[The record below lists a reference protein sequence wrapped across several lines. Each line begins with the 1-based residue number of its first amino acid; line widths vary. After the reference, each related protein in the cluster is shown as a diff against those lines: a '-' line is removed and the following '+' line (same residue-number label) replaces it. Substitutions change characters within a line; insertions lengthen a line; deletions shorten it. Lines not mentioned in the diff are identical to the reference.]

1 MQVVSSTGVILATSN
16 PVWLLQNAPP
26 DGIPAPRQT

>member
-1 MQVVSSTGVILATSN
+1 VGLSN

-26 DGIPAPRQT
+26 NGIPVPRQA